1 MDKIQ
6 AEGGRKPGAQDD
18 MVAAPA
24 GVCADTAREM
34 HANLRIS
41 WHRGWQDI
49 AAAQWDALLAGVEG
63 ARPFLCRDVLQAM
76 VDSGSA
82 CADTGWQPH
91 VLTVHSTDGVLLGA
105 CPSFAKSH
113 SYGEYVFDWAWADA
127 HDRALAPHGQHYF
140 PKLLGAVPFS
150 PIPGQR
156 LLVHPGLPADRH
168 AAVRQ
173 TLLDALRDECESQ
186 GWSSAHLLF
195 LSEAEAQ
202 QAQASG
208 WLLRQGVQFHWQNR
222 PAQPFADFDD
232 FLASLHRDKRK
243 KILQE
248 RRKVREAGVSFVVR
262 EGRELTPADWDFFYR
277 CYARTY
283 LERGQQPYLTP
294 DFWRAAAQARPEDW
308 VLFTAHHDG
317 RPVACALLAVDR
329 EQRVAYG
336 RYWGALA
343 PISCLHFEACY
354 YQPLSWC
361 IAQGMRRFEG
371 GAQGEHKLAR
381 GLLPVNTQSAH
392 WLRHPGLR
400 QAVADF
406 LRREGLGVRAYVNE
420 LDERQPFKPGPTDP
434 TGLQQ

>member
-1 MDKIQ
+1 M
-6 AEGGRKPGAQDD
+6 AGAQGD
-18 MVAAPA
+18 MVAGAARVREERHDEVRIGWHRDWGDIPA
-24 GVCADTAREM
+24 GD
-34 HANLRIS
+34 
-41 WHRGWQDI
+41 
-49 AAAQWDALLAGVEG
+49 WDALLTGVEG

-91 VLTVHSTDGVLLGA
+91 VLTVHGADGRLLGA
-105 CPSFAKSH
+105 CPTFAKSH

-127 HDRALAPHGQHYF
+127 HDRALASHGHHYF

-156 LLVHPGLPADRH
+156 LLVHPGLDDAAQ

-173 TLLDALRDECESQ
+173 TLLDALQAECAQQ

-195 LSEAEAQ
+195 LSEAEAL
-202 QAQASG
+202 QAERSG
-208 WLLRQGVQFHWQNR
+208 WLLRHGVQFHWCNR
-222 PAQPFADFDD
+222 APQPFADFDD

-243 KILQE
+243 KIQQE
-248 RRKVREAGVSFVVR
+248 RRKVREAGVHFEVR
-262 EGRELTPADWDFFYR
+262 EGGDISLADWDFFYR
-277 CYARTY
+277 CYAQTY
-283 LERGQQPYLTP
+283 LERGQQPYLTRA
-294 DFWRAAAQARPEDW
+294 FWQVAAQASPQAW
-308 VLFTAHHDG
+308 VLFIAQHDG
-317 RPVACALLAVDR
+317 RPIACALLAVDR
-329 EQRVAYG
+329 EQGVAYG

-343 PISCLHFEACY
+343 SVSCLHFEACY

-361 IAQGMRRFEG
+361 IAQGLRRFEG

-381 GLLPVNTQSAH
+381 GLLPVTTQSAH

-406 LRREGLGVRAYVNE
+406 LQREDQGVRAYVNE
-420 LDERQPFKPGPTDP
+420 LDERQPFKPCLSAPDGAATMSE
-434 TGLQQ
+434 